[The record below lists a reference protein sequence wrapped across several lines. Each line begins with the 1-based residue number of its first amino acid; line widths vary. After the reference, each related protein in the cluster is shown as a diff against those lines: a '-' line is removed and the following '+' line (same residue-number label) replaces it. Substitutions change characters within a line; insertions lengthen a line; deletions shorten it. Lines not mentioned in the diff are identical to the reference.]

1 MKHFYLFH
9 PPGKLKYICATCNID
24 TEKSV
29 QTTFQIL
36 NGRFKMDKKLFK
48 SPVCCASVCW
58 GGWMIQASAVLCM
71 WRKFWGWCQHSRSWF
86 FFLPRQKKVAKDVF
100 KLILITLF
108 SSFWFKLNQILNV
121 AIDRI
126 DDLLIY

>member
-9 PPGKLKYICATCNID
+9 PPGKLKHICATCNID
-24 TEKSV
+24 TEKVFSLHSK
-29 QTTFQIL
+29 FLMEDLKWIKNCL
-36 NGRFKMDKKLFK
+36 NP
-48 SPVCCASVCW
+48 PVCCASVCW
-58 GGWMIQASAVLCM
+58 VGWMIQASAVLCM

-86 FFLPRQKKVAKDVF
+86 FFLPRQKKVAKDVY
-100 KLILITLF
+100 KLITLF